1 MKSIV
6 VVGSINMDIVATTD
20 QYPVHGD
27 TVLGHSMQM
36 FSGGKGANQA
46 TACAKLGKQVQLIGA
61 VGRDAFGQEVIRT
74 LTENNVD
81 ISLLTYTESQATG
94 CALVTIDKTA
104 ENTMLVI
111 KGANDELREEDI
123 IGKFKDV
130 EAGSVLLIQ
139 MEIPSKTILQAVKL
153 AKEKEMFVILDP
165 APAAGVTIEAL
176 QYADVITPNAQET
189 YELTGI
195 KIDSI
200 ESAYKAGVYFD
211 HQLGVSN
218 SIIKLG
224 SKGALVYQKGKTFF
238 VDPIPVQAV
247 DTVGAGDSF
256 AGALACAVAE
266 GEALESAAQFAAV
279 VAAMKVTKPGAQKGL
294 PTLEEVT
301 AFCQERGLNGYR
313 TQLQ

>member
-27 TVLGHSMQM
+27 TVFGHSMQM

-123 IGKFKDV
+123 IEKFKDV